1 MADNELK
8 VVDQKKYEEI
18 TKSGHQRTKTGE
30 VIQPLFDYNSIDDY
44 TKLAIRDIVQ
54 VLEDDK
60 IDKKQSINII
70 KDKFQLEEVPEYNIE
85 KSLWKSM
92 MSEFNLGESIQGW
105 KIVQDSEGK
114 KLKIP
119 VISFT
124 GELDYLDDVMQKLI
138 TRIKHMVKK

>member
-1 MADNELK
+1 MADNESK
-8 VVDQKKYEEI
+8 VVDQKHYEEI

-30 VIQPLFDYNSIDDY
+30 VIQPLFDYHSIDDY

-105 KIVQDSEGK
+105 KIVQDSENK
-114 KLKIP
+114 KIKIP
-119 VISFT
+119 VLSFT
-124 GELDYLDDVMQKLI
+124 GELDYLDDVMQKLL
-138 TRIKHMVKK
+138 TRIKNMVKK